1 LPHLNLTPLSRP
13 SEAVFVVL
21 SASASTGSSSVT
33 VVDST
38 VVVVPCTV
46 RLPEITTLS
55 VSPLPRAIAEPLTF
69 KLPSMTVLP
78 VAPATVKLAD
88 PTSKSVVT
96 VRSLVIVTSFGN
108 PTCNVTSVPDLVT
121 AVFTSF
127 VVPIILKSSVNKS
140 TSCVAEPS
148 ESIVRAVATATWLA
162 AVNLPCWSTVKVGIC
177 CCTSV

>member
-1 LPHLNLTPLSRP
+1 M
-13 SEAVFVVL
+13 
-21 SASASTGSSSVT
+21 T

-55 VSPLPRAIAEPLTF
+55 VSPLPRLIAEPLTF
-69 KLPSMTVLP
+69 KLPLITVLP
-78 VAPATVKLAD
+78 VAPATVKLEP

-96 VRSLVIVTSFGN
+96 VKSLEIVTSFGN

-127 VVPIILKSSVNKS
+127 VVPIIFRSSVSRS
-140 TSCVAEPS
+140 TSSVAEPS
-148 ESIVRAVATATWLA
+148 ESIVRAVATATWPAL
-162 AVNLPCWSTVKVGIC
+162 VNLPCWSTVNVGIC
-177 CCTSV
+177 VCEP